1 MSGTSDLMHADE
13 RMPAPHIPTDELER
27 VQRAAELLI
36 RVINTTTVEH
46 RQAHTAISMHNLI
59 SCLPTGERLAALN
72 YLHHVMQQSAN

>member
-1 MSGTSDLMHADE
+1 MSSASDLLTDN
-13 RMPAPHIPTDELER
+13 RMPAPQIPEAELLR
-27 VQRAAELLI
+27 VQRTTELLI
-36 RVINTTTVEH
+36 GVINTTTAEH

>member
-1 MSGTSDLMHADE
+1 MTVSHLLTDD
-13 RMPAPHIPTDELER
+13 RMPAPHIPMDELER

-36 RVINTTTVEH
+36 RVINTTAMEH